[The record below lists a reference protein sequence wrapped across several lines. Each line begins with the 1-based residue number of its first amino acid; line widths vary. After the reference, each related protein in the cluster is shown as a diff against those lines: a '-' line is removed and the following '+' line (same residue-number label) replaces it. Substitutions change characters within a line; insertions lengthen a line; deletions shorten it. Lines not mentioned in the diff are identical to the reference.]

1 MVPFPESHG
10 GGCHMTIGFDAGTQT
25 THRPTADAVVTA
37 LRARAE
43 EIRRAELTRAEARWQ
58 GRSTGDLRRL
68 ESMTADLVDALVAE
82 LTGRLGHTWADDP
95 ARLESA
101 RYLLGLDG

>member
-1 MVPFPESHG
+1 
-10 GGCHMTIGFDAGTQT
+10 MTIGFDAGPQT
-25 THRPTADAVVTA
+25 TPRPTTDAVVTA

-43 EIRRAELTRAEARWQ
+43 DIRRAELTRAGSRWE
-58 GRSTGDLRRL
+58 GRSAGDLQRL
-68 ESMTADLVDALVAE
+68 EAMTADLVDALVAE